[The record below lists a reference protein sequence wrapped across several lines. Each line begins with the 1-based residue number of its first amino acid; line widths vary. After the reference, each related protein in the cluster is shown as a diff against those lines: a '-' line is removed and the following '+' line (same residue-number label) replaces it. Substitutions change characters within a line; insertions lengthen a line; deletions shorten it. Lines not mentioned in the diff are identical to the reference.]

1 MIGKKRWNRAA
12 VSLAVF
18 AALGASSGHGWAA
31 GSLVIQGVE
40 VGTGTIT
47 ILGQGFIP
55 AARNHIRVFL
65 GEPPNND
72 ISSLCITPAP
82 TDTTIY
88 CVSPPALTPGD
99 YRLVVSNKD
108 SESYTNLSASTDR
121 YDLTIGAVGPQ
132 GPKGDTGAMG
142 QQGLKGDTGATGPE
156 GPIGPPGAQGLKGD
170 TGAPGAVGPQGQAGP
185 AGSPGPI
192 GATGLAGPQG
202 PQGPA
207 GSQGVQG
214 PQGPAGDQGP
224 QGPVGPAGPAGQSG
238 QSDAFSTAIMGPV
251 SPVALAVV
259 ASLSLPAG
267 RYVITAKA
275 EVRAAGDVAA
285 GWSGGCFLN
294 GGGFNLDF
302 TQVGIAINSGL
313 AAPIPMMGT
322 VSLAAPGSI
331 ELECAT
337 SRATLHLIKL
347 IAVRV
352 GSLTV
357 QP

>member
-1 MIGKKRWNRAA
+1 MTGKKRWNRAA
-12 VSLAVF
+12 VSLAFF

-72 ISSLCITPAP
+72 ISSFCNTPAP

-88 CVSPPALTPGD
+88 CVTPQALAPGD

-132 GPKGDTGAMG
+132 GPTGATG
-142 QQGLKGDTGATGPE
+142 APGPTGATGAIGPTGATGPQGVAGAT
-156 GPIGPPGAQGLKGD
+156 GPAGATGAQGV
-170 TGAPGAVGPQGQAGP
+170 A
-185 AGSPGPI
+185 
-192 GATGLAGPQG
+192 GATGLAGATG
-202 PQGPA
+202 ATGA
-207 GSQGVQG
+207 QGV
-214 PQGPAGDQGP
+214 AGATGATGLAGEQGP
-224 QGPVGPAGPAGQSG
+224 QGPVGPAGPAGESG
-238 QSDAFSTAIMGPV
+238 QSDAFSTAIAGPV
-251 SPVALAVV
+251 TAPVQTVV
-259 ASLSLPAG
+259 ASLSVPAG
-267 RYVITAKA
+267 RYVVTAKA
-275 EVRAAGDVAA
+275 EVLFDGLLAA
-285 GWSGGCFLN
+285 GWSGGCFLKS
-294 GGGFNLDF
+294 GDLTLDF
-302 TQVGIAINSGL
+302 TQVGINQNSGL
-313 AAPIPMMGT
+313 VAPIPMMGT

-331 ELECAT
+331 ELKCAT
-337 SRATLHLIKL
+337 SHAELRLIKL